1 MRAPPGKSPLGSHAR
16 SYRKNVYRNT
26 AAGCPDK
33 HPTLQGRFTKTNNL
47 QPLAAALDRAAR
59 TTPQHFVI
67 FFTKSVVANA
77 VAGMRDGR
85 LDIESFRGSH
95 HAKNTFG

>member
-1 MRAPPGKSPLGSHAR
+1 MRAPPGKSPLGTHAR

-26 AAGCPDK
+26 AAGCPESYR
-33 HPTLQGRFTKTNNL
+33 TLQGRFTKANNL

-59 TTPQHFVI
+59 TAPQHFVI

-85 LDIESFRGSH
+85 LDIKTFLSSH